1 MFPFTQENI
10 YYIFLHLA
18 YLTILKKRYKLD
30 SHSLCQALITV
41 MANLTLEL
49 NINSAR
55 NLLNVNLI
63 TKMNVFTAITINGEN
78 TRKKQKAKTTVDRYG
93 GSNPTW
99 NQTIKFSVDERSAR
113 GGHSSLVMRV
123 ISRRVLGNK
132 EIGRVNI
139 PLLELLNATTPS
151 FNGDGND
158 HEMKLMSYQVRTSSG
173 KRSGSLSFSYRF
185 KPNVPVITN
194 RSCVDSAAPSQIEHA
209 PSAPPELPIEF
220 PKLPQPPYLLRHPF
234 AAGSSRG
241 LLPISYGAG
250 MTEQTGHANNY
261 AQTGHA
267 NNYAPPPRQGYGPYG
282 YVSSGYGYGSPSYQ
296 QRKEMGIGLG
306 LGAGLFGGLMV
317 GDIVSDV
324 ANCYDL

>member
-1 MFPFTQENI
+1 
-10 YYIFLHLA
+10 
-18 YLTILKKRYKLD
+18 
-30 SHSLCQALITV
+30 

-49 NINSAR
+49 NINSAS

-63 TKMNVFTAITINGEN
+63 TKMNVFAAITINGEN
-78 TRKKQKAKTTVDRYG
+78 TRKKQKAKTAVDRNG

-99 NQTIKFSVDERSAR
+99 NQTVKFSVNERLAR
-113 GGHSSLVMRV
+113 DGHSTLVMRI

-139 PLLELLNATTPS
+139 PLLELLNSITPS
-151 FNGDGND
+151 INGDGNGND
-158 HEMKLMSYQVRTSSG
+158 QEMKLMTYQVRSSSG

-185 KPNVPVITN
+185 KTNFPVITN
-194 RSCVDSAAPSQIEHA
+194 RSSVPPSQIEHQ

-220 PKLPQPPYLLRHPF
+220 PKLHQPPYLQRHPF
-234 AAGSSRG
+234 VAGSSG
-241 LLPISYGAG
+241 DLLPISYGAVI
-250 MTEQTGHANNY
+250 TE
-261 AQTGHA
+261 QTGHA

-282 YVSSGYGYGSPSYQ
+282 YVSSGYRYGSPSYQ
-296 QRKEMGIGLG
+296 QRKEIGLG
-306 LGAGLFGGLMV
+306 LGVGAGLLGGLMV